1 MKSKLFA
8 FFLILF
14 ISIEFNAQTNNYNG
28 ELDEKKI
35 KGTLTFKKDDTVTG
49 SYYYVTSPDRVYKIS
64 GTNFVNGEIEVN
76 VYFAGKIVSS
86 GSLSKTLTDSYV
98 IWEGALWLDD
108 SNRESRYFIFR
119 RPRYRR
125 PNETA
130 SLA

>member
-49 SYYYVTSPDRVYKIS
+49 SYYYVTSPDRVFKIS

-76 VYFAGKIVSS
+76 VYFAGKSVSS

-108 SNRESRYFIFR
+108 SNGESRYFIFR
-119 RPRYRR
+119 RPR
-125 PNETA
+125 
-130 SLA
+130 